1 MAAEPRPVAESGVK
15 LPSEIASHEMRIT
28 QGGKIHAWVEFALK
42 FFEVCE
48 SIIIILHNK
57 TCMVTQEN
65 EEKALVLHTLPA
77 AVEKAGADAGDSNEP
92 QEAPLQGIDAAGQE
106 KKGFSTSTSTIPR
119 LISVVEIIKREY
131 LVAMGAR
138 RSPDLVGLYQYNE
151 MGSLEDQVEHEEG
164 EESAGDRV
172 KMITEALGGTKK

>member
-1 MAAEPRPVAESGVK
+1 M
-15 LPSEIASHEMRIT
+15 
-28 QGGKIHAWVEFALK
+28 
-42 FFEVCE
+42 
-48 SIIIILHNK
+48 IILHNK
-57 TCMVTQEN
+57 TCTITQEN

-77 AVEKAGADAGDSNEP
+77 AVEKAESEKNERAGVDAGDGNEP
-92 QEAPLQGIDAAGQE
+92 QDAPRPPQGINAGGQE
-106 KKGFSTSTSTIPR
+106 KGGLSTSTATIPR

-151 MGSLEDQVEHEEG
+151 MGSLEDQVEHEKK
-164 EESAGDRV
+164 EEDDRV